1 MKQYAPLFGL
11 LALALVS
18 CVRVEVLD
26 APWDETPQPV
36 LFAILSPSNP
46 VQVFLGMT
54 NTVNDSVLSQ
64 CYPEAA
70 LYLRRD
76 QGAWVALIRQPGT
89 NTFSL
94 THDSLLTIKQ
104 GVTYELKAVL
114 GQGLP
119 ELTGVTTVP
128 AEAARIASASFVVT
142 DTTVRSTY
150 KGDAVQGRLQVQ
162 WNKLDEQEG
171 GCHLTDDT
179 GESFDVV
186 EGQTTCTVRVN
197 DYLLP
202 KAAGSLTLWLT
213 TTDAH
218 LDAYL
223 KTVDLVQ
230 SFDNLS
236 GRVITDILNAY
247 AGVLPAFSNID
258 QGVGLLGSCMQD
270 SFNVKRTNHAN
281 D

>member
-1 MKQYAPLFGL
+1 MKQYAL
-11 LALALVS
+11 LLSLLALVS

-26 APWDETPQPV
+26 APWDHTPTPV
-36 LFAILSPSNP
+36 LFAILSPSTP
-46 VQVFLGMT
+46 VQVYLGMT
-54 NTVNDSVLSQ
+54 NTVNDSMLRH

-70 LYLRRD
+70 LYLRQA
-76 QGAWVALIRQPGT
+76 QGVWVALSRQPGT

-94 THDSLLTIKQ
+94 THDSLLPIQQ

-119 ELTGVTTVP
+119 VLTGVTTVP
-128 AEAARIASASFVVT
+128 AEAARITSASCVVT

-162 WNKLDEQEG
+162 WNKLDGHEG
-171 GCHLTDDT
+171 GYRLTDDV

-186 EGQTTCTVRVN
+186 EGNTTCTVRVN
-197 DYLLP
+197 DYLFP
-202 KAAGSLTLWLT
+202 KAADGLTLWLT

-218 LDAYL
+218 LEAYL

-230 SFDNLS
+230 SFDDY
-236 GRVITDILNAY
+236 GHVITDIISAY

-258 QGVGLLGSCMQD
+258 QGVGLLGSCVRD
-270 SFNVKRTNHAN
+270 SLTVRRNNHAN